1 MGTAAA
7 LLDPADSL
15 RAPQLS
21 MIFEI
26 AAGWLAAG
34 PFDRFLGGRVVDVP
48 ALGAFENPQIRTIA
62 TGFDAGQHRA
72 ALARLAERP
81 QHWSQH

>member
-1 MGTAAA
+1 MVPHQNWKLQYPGTGRR
-7 LLDPADSL
+7 L
-15 RAPQLS
+15 RLAKVR
-21 MIFEI
+21 
-26 AAGWLAAG
+26 AGVGL
-34 PFDRFLGGRVVDVP
+34 PLPDHFDRNLNRCLVDMP
-48 ALGAFENPQIRTIA
+48 ALGAFEDPQIRTIA